1 MAIYGGQVQTTPY
14 QAPDYGPSVAAAREL
29 AMTGAQGIAGAVGQ
43 VGDYFKQQGEKKK
56 IVKSASS
63 QIDAALK
70 LMPELSTS
78 LSDVANRIKDENVPL
93 DDRVADAASIQDLI
107 KMSIYSMKNAQMMD
121 IRAAK
126 AGGGGSSSGGRSSGG
141 GGASSGGGG
150 QSSPKPIISSY
161 LGT

>member
-1 MAIYGGQVQTTPY
+1 MALTGGQVGFTGY
-14 QAPDYGPSVAAAREL
+14 QQPDYSGVAEAASMPARQ
-29 AMTGAQGIAGAVGQ
+29 MAGMVGQ

-107 KMSIYSMKNAQMMD
+107 KMSIYSIKNAQMMD

-126 AGGGGSSSGGRSSGG
+126 AGGGGGGSSSNGMSSGG
-141 GGASSGGGG
+141 GGASTGGGG
-150 QSSPKPIISSY
+150 QSSPKPTISSY
-161 LGT
+161 LGI

>member
-29 AMTGAQGIAGAVGQ
+29 SMTGAQGIAGMVGQ

-126 AGGGGSSSGGRSSGG
+126 AGGGGGGSSTGG
-141 GGASSGGGG
+141 GGTSGGA
-150 QSSPKPIISSY
+150 QPTSSAPTSSY
-161 LGT
+161 FGL

>member
-1 MAIYGGQVQTTPY
+1 MSGYRT
-14 QAPDYGPSVAAAREL
+14 PDYTGVAEASARPMQ
-29 AMTGAQGIAGAVGQ
+29 AMAGMVGQ

-126 AGGGGSSSGGRSSGG
+126 AGGGGGGGSSSGGMSSGG
-141 GGASSGGGG
+141 GGSSTSGGAAPSGTGWNSGG
-150 QSSPKPIISSY
+150 FSVQ
-161 LGT
+161 